1 VRHKEQ
7 SEKYKKAALEL
18 LKKYSSGNQLQADK
32 VLESIPEDWD
42 ISSSEYNLLSYFT
55 NMFDHM
61 LTVEENTKISSY
73 LSNMECLNKEKEA
86 N

>member
-1 VRHKEQ
+1 M
-7 SEKYKKAALEL
+7 
-18 LKKYSSGNQLQADK
+18 
-32 VLESIPEDWD
+32 ESIPEDWD
-42 ISSSEYNLLSYFT
+42 ISSSDYNLLSYFT